1 MKAQNVSRN
10 NNKLLICYKKV
21 AVWGCLIPS
30 QDTIERPLSL
40 WSPSERTKKEK
51 VDFFGIF
58 FKFFYIWLNKPR
70 IWTKKFNA
78 GVTKLWPP
86 DEIRDWQYS
95 INSRSM
101 NYTWLRIGKT
111 TIPVVEDFLAM
122 NKLLLPLLLLLLSIM
137 LLDNFLV
144 AVILPTLRN
153 RFEVTLKI
161 IWLAEETLN

>member
-1 MKAQNVSRN
+1 
-10 NNKLLICYKKV
+10 
-21 AVWGCLIPS
+21 
-30 QDTIERPLSL
+30 
-40 WSPSERTKKEK
+40 
-51 VDFFGIF
+51 
-58 FKFFYIWLNKPR
+58 
-70 IWTKKFNA
+70 
-78 GVTKLWPP
+78 
-86 DEIRDWQYS
+86 
-95 INSRSM
+95 M

-161 IWLAEETLN
+161 I